1 VPRLWIIV
9 CGLAIISCGSST
21 PSPPSV
27 DTPGAVETI
36 HGTERLGWDQP
47 ASDAVELATFGYAVY
62 VDGARTEA
70 TGVVCESAPG
80 PPGFPC
86 SANLPPMS
94 LGAHTLELTAFIN
107 SDAGLLES
115 PRSAPVHVNVVAQT
129 AAIGN
134 ASPSGRA
141 QPSSVDNST
150 AGSAA
155 KAPALREGLSA
166 RATAVDG
173 LMSPTD
179 MAVTPDGRLLV
190 AERSGQIRVVRDGR
204 LLDEPA
210 VTLADTIGP
219 EGQLLAIA
227 LDPEFDRNGF
237 VYTIYTAPDRFGA
250 PAFTLARFREV
261 GDTLGDRAV
270 LLDAAPASSS
280 LPSAALRFG
289 PDGKLYAAYDDG
301 GDTRGSSD
309 PTSMNGKIL
318 RLNTDGTTPVDARG
332 ATPVYMGTFGS
343 PVAIDWDPP
352 SSTLWVADRAA
363 GAVPFVFYRGAM
375 FPEWS
380 GRLVTASTLFQDP
393 AAAGVSR
400 VAVGPDGAL
409 YYLTARGAGRVAS
422 DRTP

>member
-1 VPRLWIIV
+1 M
-9 CGLAIISCGSST
+9 ISCGSSN
-21 PSPPSV
+21 PSSPSV
-27 DTPGAVETI
+27 DTPGAVQTI
-36 HGTERLGWDQP
+36 NGTERLGWDQP
-47 ASDAVELATFGYAVY
+47 AADAVELATFGYAVY
-62 VDGARTEA
+62 LDGARTEA
-70 TGVVCESAPG
+70 TGVSCEAAPG

-86 SANLPPMS
+86 SAKLPPMS
-94 LGAHTLELTAFIN
+94 LGAHTLELTAFVN
-107 SDAGLLES
+107 SDGGVLES
-115 PRSAPVHVNVVAQT
+115 PRSVPVHVNVVAQT
-129 AAIGN
+129 TAVGN
-134 ASPSGRA
+134 ASGNA
-141 QPSSVDNST
+141 QPSSVDNSK
-150 AGSAA
+150 AGSIA

-190 AERSGQIRVVRDGR
+190 AERSGQVRVVRDGR
-204 LLDEPA
+204 LLNDPA
-210 VTLADTIGP
+210 VSLADAIGP
-219 EGQLLAIA
+219 DGQLLAIA
-227 LDPEFDRNGF
+227 LDPAFDRNGF

-309 PTSMNGKIL
+309 QTSMNGKIL
-318 RLNTDGTTPVDARG
+318 RLNTDGTTPADARG
-332 ATPVYMGTFGS
+332 ATPIYMGTFGS

-352 SSTLWVADRAA
+352 SSTLWVADRSA
-363 GAVPFVFYRGAM
+363 GAVPFVFYRGAL

-380 GRLVTASTLFQDP
+380 GRLVTAGTLFQDP

-400 VAVGPDGAL
+400 VAVGADGVL
-409 YYLTARGAGRVAS
+409 YYLTARGAGRVAP